1 MMRFLYCFSY
11 FRLVSVNSFFGSC
24 LSSSN
29 SHLLMQKQLSTFF
42 LTQRVRLEK
51 EMATHSNTLVWK
63 IPWMKEPGRLQ
74 SMGLQRVRHNWATL
88 LTHSRVR
95 QLFRLAG
102 VAFTENGRKASSCP
116 PGVLCVFFI
125 SHTFHVVEMSSI
137 FLNYFSWVFAL
148 KEWGRC
154 SSNRPKA
161 ASVTRNYFLL
171 RWILPGHNTM
181 IYHIFVDFILGLFV
195 IVYL

>member
-74 SMGLQRVRHNWATL
+74 SMGLQRVKTQLSNFAHPLKSQTAFQTGGCGFHREWKKGQQLPSRCTVCL
-88 LTHSRVR
+88 LYISYISRSWNE
-95 QLFRLAG
+95 QHFLKLFFLSICSKGMR
-102 VAFTENGRKASSCP
+102 T
-116 PGVLCVFFI
+116 VF
-125 SHTFHVVEMSSI
+125 
-137 FLNYFSWVFAL
+137 
-148 KEWGRC
+148 K
-154 SSNRPKA
+154 
-161 ASVTRNYFLL
+161 
-171 RWILPGHNTM
+171 
-181 IYHIFVDFILGLFV
+181 
-195 IVYL
+195 

>member
-1 MMRFLYCFSY
+1 MVHACLPLIPICWCKNSSALFFNSKESDWRRKWQPTPVLLSEKFHGWRS
-11 FRLVSVNSFFGSC
+11 LVGYSPWDCKESDTTE
-24 LSSSN
+24 
-29 SHLLMQKQLSTFF
+29 QLRS
-42 LTQRVRLEK
+42 L
-51 EMATHSNTLVWK
+51 
-63 IPWMKEPGRLQ
+63 
-74 SMGLQRVRHNWATL
+74 
-88 LTHSRVR
+88 R

-102 VAFTENGRKASSCP
+102 VAFTEKGRKASSCP
-116 PGVLCVFFI
+116 PGVLSVFFA
-125 SHTFHVVEMSSI
+125 SHTFHVIEMSSI

-171 RWILPGHNTM
+171 RWILPGHNIM